1 MGLGAAQRR
10 LKRPT
15 PTRRHEEAVLKEIVE
30 LADHYGR
37 SIRTALRL
45 DIAPEDAILRQASPG
60 NYNLIVM
67 GVGRQAGETLF
78 FGQRQFLKILT
89 DHSFSSRVDLLRQTH
104 VPEKWKSVIR
114 RPRLSFGVD
123 LGPAKLTSSFTCASR
138 KNTSKEQPMTDA
150 AMDKSSRPEAT
161 IEISLGK
168 LQQLFNSFDPSPF
181 HDRDLDHDADEY
193 SSAGLRKP
201 RCSFRS
207 RGHSFAAGPA
217 TPISPALERP
227 YIITLLISS
236 SSRGALG

>member
-1 MGLGAAQRR
+1 
-10 LKRPT
+10 
-15 PTRRHEEAVLKEIVE
+15 
-30 LADHYGR
+30 
-37 SIRTALRL
+37 
-45 DIAPEDAILRQASPG
+45 
-60 NYNLIVM
+60 
-67 GVGRQAGETLF
+67 
-78 FGQRQFLKILT
+78 
-89 DHSFSSRVDLLRQTH
+89 
-104 VPEKWKSVIR
+104 
-114 RPRLSFGVD
+114 
-123 LGPAKLTSSFTCASR
+123 
-138 KNTSKEQPMTDA
+138 MTDA

-207 RGHSFAAGPA
+207 RGLSFAAGPA

>member
-1 MGLGAAQRR
+1 
-10 LKRPT
+10 
-15 PTRRHEEAVLKEIVE
+15 
-30 LADHYGR
+30 
-37 SIRTALRL
+37 
-45 DIAPEDAILRQASPG
+45 
-60 NYNLIVM
+60 
-67 GVGRQAGETLF
+67 
-78 FGQRQFLKILT
+78 
-89 DHSFSSRVDLLRQTH
+89 
-104 VPEKWKSVIR
+104 
-114 RPRLSFGVD
+114 
-123 LGPAKLTSSFTCASR
+123 
-138 KNTSKEQPMTDA
+138 MTDA

-201 RCSFRS
+201 RCS
-207 RGHSFAAGPA
+207 SFAAGPA